1 MVGFL
6 REKGLTGCFGR
17 VWREEQP
24 KPWIDLQRLVEKSKE
39 KYMNPSERIDQQI
52 AELTDWRGQMFAR
65 LRKLI
70 HEADPDITEEWKWD
84 TAVWSHQGLVC
95 SVGTFKKTVK
105 MNFFQGAFL
114 EDPHA
119 LFNAGLD
126 AKKTRAIDF
135 REGDAVDESA
145 LKELIRAA
153 VAHNVG

>member
-1 MVGFL
+1 
-6 REKGLTGCFGR
+6 
-17 VWREEQP
+17 
-24 KPWIDLQRLVEKSKE
+24 
-39 KYMNPSERIDQQI
+39 MNPSERINKQI
-52 AELTDWRGQMFAR
+52 AELPDWRGQRIAQ

-70 HEADPDITEEWKWD
+70 LEADPHLTEEWKWE

-95 SVGTFKKTVK
+95 AVGAFKQTVK

-114 EDPHA
+114 EDPQK

-145 LKELIRAA
+145 LKDLIRAA
-153 VAHNVG
+153 VAYNGGGTRG